1 MSIPKDAGEAESEEG
16 EPGCVRNYEH
26 HLLYMQL
33 KHSLLLLHLGN
44 PAVHRLLVYSF
55 GKPNFNVAEL
65 SSAEV
70 ISGLQPARPHLS
82 WLRIWR
88 DLQP

>member
-33 KHSLLLLHLGN
+33 
-44 PAVHRLLVYSF
+44 
-55 GKPNFNVAEL
+55 
-65 SSAEV
+65 
-70 ISGLQPARPHLS
+70 
-82 WLRIWR
+82 
-88 DLQP
+88 